1 MKNKFLYFF
10 CLVLLSNCT
19 MSGSAFLGPVYTG
32 AKTGSIYQSSLSF
45 SSGKV
50 INHIKTN
57 KIIKIT
63 ELNNKNSP
71 TDKKPDILLAYKID
85 KIEFSDVIEPEPL
98 P

>member
-1 MKNKFLYFF
+1 MKKKFLYFF
-10 CLVLLSNCT
+10 CLILLSNCT

-57 KIIKIT
+57 QIIKT
-63 ELNNKNSP
+63 KEFNNNNSP
-71 TDKKPDILLAYKID
+71 KDKKPDILLAYKID

>member
-1 MKNKFLYFF
+1 MKNKFLNFF

-32 AKTGSIYQSSLSF
+32 AKTGSIYQSSLSY

-63 ELNNKNSP
+63 ELNNNDSP
-71 TDKKPDILLAYKID
+71 MDKKPDILLAYKID
-85 KIEFSDVIEPEPL
+85 EIEFSDVIEPEPL

>member
-1 MKNKFLYFF
+1 MKKKFLYFF
-10 CLVLLSNCT
+10 CLILLSNCT

-50 INHIKTN
+50 MNHIKTN
-57 KIIKIT
+57 KIIKLT
-63 ELNNKNSP
+63 ELNNNDSP
-71 TDKKPDILLAYKID
+71 TVRKPDILLAYKID

>member
-1 MKNKFLYFF
+1 
-10 CLVLLSNCT
+10 

-63 ELNNKNSP
+63 ELNSNDSS

>member
-1 MKNKFLYFF
+1 
-10 CLVLLSNCT
+10 

-32 AKTGSIYQSSLSF
+32 AKTGSIYQSSLSY

-63 ELNNKNSP
+63 ELNNNDSP
-71 TDKKPDILLAYKID
+71 MDKKPDILLAYKID
-85 KIEFSDVIEPEPL
+85 EIEFSDVIEPEPL

>member
-32 AKTGSIYQSSLSF
+32 AKTGSIYQSSLSY

-63 ELNNKNSP
+63 ELNNNDSP
-71 TDKKPDILLAYKID
+71 MDKKPDILLAYKID
-85 KIEFSDVIEPEPL
+85 EIEFSDVIEPEPL

>member
-1 MKNKFLYFF
+1 MKKKFLYFF
-10 CLVLLSNCT
+10 CLILLSNCT
-19 MSGSAFLGPVYTG
+19 MSGSVFLGPVYTG

-63 ELNNKNSP
+63 ELNNNDSP

>member
-1 MKNKFLYFF
+1 
-10 CLVLLSNCT
+10 

-32 AKTGSIYQSSLSF
+32 AKTGSIYQSSLSY

-63 ELNNKNSP
+63 ELNNNDST

>member
-10 CLVLLSNCT
+10 CLILLSNCT

-32 AKTGSIYQSSLSF
+32 AKTGSIYQSSLSY

-63 ELNNKNSP
+63 ELNNNDSP
-71 TDKKPDILLAYKID
+71 MDKKPDILLAYKID
-85 KIEFSDVIEPEPL
+85 EIEFSDVIEPEPL

>member
-63 ELNNKNSP
+63 ELNNNNSP
-71 TDKKPDILLAYKID
+71 TDKKPDIPLAYKID